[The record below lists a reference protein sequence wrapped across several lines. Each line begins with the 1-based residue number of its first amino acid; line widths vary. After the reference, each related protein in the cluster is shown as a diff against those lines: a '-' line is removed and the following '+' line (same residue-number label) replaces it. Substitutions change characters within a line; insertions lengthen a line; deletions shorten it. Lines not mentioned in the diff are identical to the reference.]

1 MRVLYD
7 IVDRELGQPT
17 LAAART
23 VADEIRRRHG
33 PAVAAVVFY
42 GSCLRQ
48 HTDQGVLDF
57 YVLVDS
63 YRAVFASRVLAVLNA
78 VLPPNVLY
86 LEVGDGPHTL
96 RAKYAVISMRD
107 FVSGASARSVHA
119 IIWARFCQPARLVYS
134 RDQASRSRVVGACV
148 EAVLTL
154 VGRMAALLPARFQT
168 AELWQRGFRETY
180 RTELR
185 AEQPGTVQAL
195 YRSAVE
201 RYSRVAEYA
210 LSELR
215 DRGQLVRVVPEPGRA
230 AKGNADD
237 RLIGKR
243 SASPFAWQVTISDRQ
258 RRRLRWDWKVRR
270 ALAKGRYALWLLK
283 SGLTFDDWL
292 PYVAWKISRHAGL
305 TWRPTDRQRR
315 HPFLLG
321 GPAILRLLV
330 RRHLR

>member
-1 MRVLYD
+1 MSALYD
-7 IVDRELGQPT
+7 MMDQELDQPT

-33 PAVAAVVFY
+33 PAVVAVLFY

-48 HTDQGVLDF
+48 HTSRGVLDF

-107 FVSGASARSVHA
+107 FVSGASTRSVPA
-119 IIWARFCQPARLVYS
+119 LIWARFCQPARLVYS
-134 RDQASRSRVVGACV
+134 RDQASRSRVVGACA

-195 YRSAVE
+195 YHSAVE
-201 RYSRVAEYA
+201 RYGRVAEHA

-215 DRGQLVRVVPEPGRA
+215 DRGQVVRVVPEPGRA
-230 AKGNADD
+230 AKGN
-237 RLIGKR
+237 
-243 SASPFAWQVTISDRQ
+243 SAFPFEWQVTISDRQ

-305 TWRPTDRQRR
+305 AWRPTDRQRR

>member
-1 MRVLYD
+1 MSALYD
-7 IVDRELGQPT
+7 IVDQELGQPT

-23 VADEIRRRHG
+23 VAAEIRRRHG

-48 HTDQGVLDF
+48 HTSRGVLDF

-86 LEVGDGPHTL
+86 LEVGDGPHPL

-134 RDQASRSRVVGACV
+134 RDQASRSRVVGACA

-195 YRSAVE
+195 YHSAVE
-201 RYSRVAEYA
+201 RYDRVAEHA

-215 DRGQLVRVVPEPGRA
+215 DRGQVVRVVPEPGRA
-230 AKGNADD
+230 AKGN
-237 RLIGKR
+237 
-243 SASPFAWQVTISDRQ
+243 SASPFEWQVTISDRQ

-305 TWRPTDRQRR
+305 AWRPTDRQRR

-321 GPAILRLLV
+321 GPALLRLLV

>member
-1 MRVLYD
+1 MSALYD
-7 IVDRELGQPT
+7 IVDQELGQPT

-48 HTDQGVLDF
+48 HTNRGVLDF

-86 LEVGDGPHTL
+86 LEVGDGPHPL

-134 RDQASRSRVVGACV
+134 RDQASRSRVVGACA

-168 AELWQRGFRETY
+168 PELWQRGFRETY

-201 RYSRVAEYA
+201 RYDRVAEHA

-215 DRGQLVRVVPEPGRA
+215 DRGQVVRVVPEPGRT
-230 AKGNADD
+230 AKGN
-237 RLIGKR
+237 
-243 SASPFAWQVTISDRQ
+243 SAFPFEWQVTISDRQ

-305 TWRPTDRQRR
+305 AWRPTDRQRR

-321 GPAILRLLV
+321 GPALLRLLV

>member
-1 MRVLYD
+1 MSALYD
-7 IVDRELGQPT
+7 IVDHELGQPT

-33 PAVAAVVFY
+33 PAVVAVVFY

-48 HTDQGVLDF
+48 HTDHGVLDF

-63 YRAVFASRVLAVLNA
+63 YRAVFTSRVLAVLNA

-96 RAKYAVISMRD
+96 RAKYAVISMHD

-134 RDQASRSRVVGACV
+134 RDQASRSRVVGACA

-154 VGRMAALLPARFQT
+154 VGRMAALLPARFQA

-201 RYSRVAEYA
+201 RYGRVAEHA

-215 DRGQLVRVVPEPGRA
+215 DRGQVVRVVPEPGRA
-230 AKGNADD
+230 AKGN
-237 RLIGKR
+237 
-243 SASPFAWQVTISDRQ
+243 SAFPFEWQVTISDRQ

-305 TWRPTDRQRR
+305 AWRPTDRQRR

-321 GPAILRLLV
+321 GLAILRLLV
-330 RRHLR
+330 RRRLR

>member
-1 MRVLYD
+1 MSALYD
-7 IVDRELGQPT
+7 IVDQELGQPT

-23 VADEIRRRHG
+23 VAAEIRRRHG

-48 HTDQGVLDF
+48 HTSRGVLDF

-86 LEVGDGPHTL
+86 LEVGDGPHPL

-134 RDQASRSRVVGACV
+134 RDQASRSRVVGACA

-195 YRSAVE
+195 YHSAVE
-201 RYSRVAEYA
+201 RYDRLAEHA

-215 DRGQLVRVVPEPGRA
+215 DRGQVVRVVPEPGRA
-230 AKGNADD
+230 AKGN
-237 RLIGKR
+237 
-243 SASPFAWQVTISDRQ
+243 SASPFEWQVTISDRQ

-305 TWRPTDRQRR
+305 AWRPTDRQRR

-321 GPAILRLLV
+321 GPALLRLLV

>member
-1 MRVLYD
+1 MSALYD
-7 IVDRELGQPT
+7 IVDQELGQPT

-48 HTDQGVLDF
+48 HTSREVLDF

-86 LEVGDGPHTL
+86 LEVGDGPHPL

-134 RDQASRSRVVGACV
+134 RDQASRSRVVGACA

-201 RYSRVAEYA
+201 RYDRVAEHA

-215 DRGQLVRVVPEPGRA
+215 DRGQVVRVVPEPGRA
-230 AKGNADD
+230 AKGN
-237 RLIGKR
+237 
-243 SASPFAWQVTISDRQ
+243 SAFPFEWQVTISDRQ

-305 TWRPTDRQRR
+305 AWRPTDRQRR

-321 GPAILRLLV
+321 GPALLRLLV

>member
-1 MRVLYD
+1 MSALYD
-7 IVDRELGQPT
+7 IVDHELGQPT

-48 HTDQGVLDF
+48 HTNRGVLDF

-86 LEVGDGPHTL
+86 LEVGDGPHPL

-134 RDQASRSRVVGACV
+134 RDQASRSRVVGACA

-195 YRSAVE
+195 YHSAVE
-201 RYSRVAEYA
+201 RYGRVAEHA

-215 DRGQLVRVVPEPGRA
+215 DRGQVVRVVPEPGRA
-230 AKGNADD
+230 AKGN
-237 RLIGKR
+237 
-243 SASPFAWQVTISDRQ
+243 SAFPFEWQVTISDRQ

-305 TWRPTDRQRR
+305 AWRPTDRQRR

-321 GPAILRLLV
+321 GPALLGLLV

>member
-1 MRVLYD
+1 MSALYD
-7 IVDRELGQPT
+7 IVDQELGQPT

-23 VADEIRRRHG
+23 VAAEIRRRHG

-48 HTDQGVLDF
+48 HTSRGVLDF

-86 LEVGDGPHTL
+86 LEVGDGPHPL

-134 RDQASRSRVVGACV
+134 RDQASRSRVVGACA

-195 YRSAVE
+195 YHSAVE
-201 RYSRVAEYA
+201 RYDRVAEHA

-215 DRGQLVRVVPEPGRA
+215 DRGQVVRVVPEPGRT
-230 AKGNADD
+230 AKGN
-237 RLIGKR
+237 
-243 SASPFAWQVTISDRQ
+243 SASPFEWQVTISDRQ

-305 TWRPTDRQRR
+305 AWRPTDRQRR

-321 GPAILRLLV
+321 GPALLRLLV

>member
-1 MRVLYD
+1 MSALYD
-7 IVDRELGQPT
+7 IVDHELGQPT

-48 HTDQGVLDF
+48 HTNHGVLDF

-86 LEVGDGPHTL
+86 LEVGDGPHPL

-107 FVSGASARSVHA
+107 FMSGASARSVHA

-134 RDQASRSRVVGACV
+134 RDQASRSRVVGACA

-195 YRSAVE
+195 YHSAVE
-201 RYSRVAEYA
+201 RYGRVAEHA

-215 DRGQLVRVVPEPGRA
+215 DRGQVVRVVPEPGWA
-230 AKGNADD
+230 AKGN
-237 RLIGKR
+237 
-243 SASPFAWQVTISDRQ
+243 SAFPFEWQVTISDRQ

-305 TWRPTDRQRR
+305 AWRPTDRQRR

-321 GPAILRLLV
+321 GPALLGLLV

>member
-1 MRVLYD
+1 MSALYD
-7 IVDRELGQPT
+7 MMDHELGQPT

-48 HTDQGVLDF
+48 HTSRGVLDF

-63 YRAVFASRVLAVLNA
+63 YRAVFASWVLAVLNA

-86 LEVGDGPHTL
+86 LEVGDGPHPL

-134 RDQASRSRVVGACV
+134 RDQASRSRVVGACA

-201 RYSRVAEYA
+201 RYGRVAEHA

-215 DRGQLVRVVPEPGRA
+215 DRGQVVRVVPEPGRT
-230 AKGNADD
+230 AKGN
-237 RLIGKR
+237 
-243 SASPFAWQVTISDRQ
+243 SASPFEWQVTISDRQ

-305 TWRPTDRQRR
+305 AWRPTDRQRR

-321 GPAILRLLV
+321 GPALLRLLV

>member
-1 MRVLYD
+1 MSALYD
-7 IVDRELGQPT
+7 IVDHELGQPT

-48 HTDQGVLDF
+48 HTNRGVLDF

-86 LEVGDGPHTL
+86 LEVGAGPHPL

-185 AEQPGTVQAL
+185 AEQPGSVQAL

-201 RYSRVAEYA
+201 RYGRVAEHA

-215 DRGQLVRVVPEPGRA
+215 ERGQVVRVVPEPGRA
-230 AKGNADD
+230 AKGN
-237 RLIGKR
+237 
-243 SASPFAWQVTISDRQ
+243 SAFPFEWQVTISDRQ

-305 TWRPTDRQRR
+305 AWRPTDRQRR

-321 GPAILRLLV
+321 GPALLKLLV